1 MKLITPIKYCLFVLL
16 FSNILLAQE
25 YIFFGDSPDN
35 TFYDPSWGFVNV
47 PSYLELKGTSNNKFP
62 VDANIKFSGNN
73 SLMLHWNSQVGGD
86 WGIATS
92 NYWFPYDVNKVD
104 SIVFMIYSE
113 QSFPKLYFPV
123 MFIEDI
129 YNNRTAKKIISNY
142 ISDLQPNAW
151 TRYSIPLDI
160 FKGSPS
166 VDYTQIKTIF
176 WGQNIADATEH
187 KVWIDDVKMIAAYP
201 TDTIPPSTP
210 SNVSILGYE
219 KHIEIFWTPNTESD
233 VIDYKIY
240 RKVGSDF
247 QLLTKAPMTDNF
259 YLDFFDSN
267 NVTYSYKVSAID
279 FSGNESGLSNEV
291 SSSTHQMTDE
301 EFLTMVQRSTFRYFW
316 DYAHPIS
323 GLARERLG
331 QDPIAIGGSGFG
343 VMSIIVAVERGFVTR
358 SEAANRILKILNF
371 LYTKAETFH
380 GAFPHWLNGET
391 GKVIPFSQYDNGG
404 DLVETAYLIQGL
416 LTARQYFSGSNTLET
431 QIRDLITNIWNRV
444 EWAWYRKD
452 TTSNFLYWHWSPTFD
467 WQMNMPIQGYNETM
481 IAYLLAIASPTF
493 NIPAKLYKD
502 GWASSSSYVNGGWFY
517 GYKLWV
523 GWNFGGPLF
532 FAHYSFLGFDPRNK
546 KDNYANYFLNNRN
559 HTLINRAYCI
569 DNPKNF
575 IGYNE
580 NTWGLTASDDP
591 WGYLA
596 HEPDFGNNRD
606 NGTISPTAA
615 ISSIPYTPKE
625 SIEALKNFYRNYGSK
640 LYGFYGFK
648 DAFNPTQNWFA
659 NSYLAIDQG
668 PIIVMIENYRS
679 GLLWNNFMANPEIPP
694 MLNAIGFVPDS
705 TTDVK
710 DKIQAVS
717 DFKLIG
723 NYPNPFNPGTTISFA
738 IPYNTVVNLS
748 IYNTLGEKVTEL
760 YNGEMSAGENK
771 IVWDGLNNENKSV
784 SSGIYIYRISTP
796 EKYLSGKMILQK

>member
-1 MKLITPIKYCLFVLL
+1 MKLITPIKYCLLVLL
-16 FSNILLAQE
+16 FSNILFAQE

-62 VDANIKFSGNN
+62 VDANIKFSGKN
-73 SLMLHWNSQVGGD
+73 SLMLHWNSKVGGD

-129 YNNRTAKKIISNY
+129 YNNKTAKKIISNY
-142 ISDLQPNAW
+142 ISDLQPNTW
-151 TRYSIPLDI
+151 TRFSIPLDI

-187 KVWIDDVKMIAAYP
+187 KIWIDDVKMITAHP

-233 VIDYKIY
+233 VIGYKIY

-247 QLLTKAPMTDNF
+247 QLLTKTSMTDNF

-291 SSSTHQMTDE
+291 SSSTHQMTVE

-404 DLVETAYLIQGL
+404 DLVETAYMVQGL
-416 LTARQYFSGSNTLET
+416 LTARQYFNQSNPLET
-431 QIRDLITNIWNRV
+431 QIRDLITKIWNRV

-452 TTSNFLYWHWSPTFD
+452 TTSNFLYWHWSPTFG
-467 WQMNMPIQGYNETM
+467 WKMNMPIQGYNETM

-596 HEPDFGNNRD
+596 HEPGFGNNRD

-679 GLLWNNFMANPEIPP
+679 GLLWKNFMANPEIQP

-710 DKIQAVS
+710 DEIQAVS

-723 NYPNPFNPGTTISFA
+723 NYPNPFNSTTQISYS
-738 IPYNTVVNLS
+738 IPKSELVSLKVYDVLGKEVAQLVNQFQNS
-748 IYNTLGEKVTEL
+748 GNYQVTFNANQL
-760 YNGEMSAGENK
+760 PSGVYFYKLKAGDF
-771 IVWDGLNNENKSV
+771 VSV
-784 SSGIYIYRISTP
+784 
-796 EKYLSGKMILQK
+796 KKMLLVR